1 MIYVI
6 LRDNYVVNR
15 IVADAMPTE
24 YPHPHDLILEDVDTN
39 IYIGDWYEEAEG
51 LFYRPVTGTPPDVP
65 IELQPAG
72 DGQA

>member
-1 MIYVI
+1 MIFVI
-6 LRDNYVVNR
+6 IKDNYVVNR
-15 IVADAMPTE
+15 ILAEEGFT
-24 YPHPHDLILEDVDTN
+24 YPHPHDLIVEDTDQN
-39 IYIGDWYEEAEG
+39 IHIGDWYEEAEG